1 VDIVYLDFSKDFNTV
16 SHQILV
22 EKLTKYGL
30 DEQRVKRTE

>member
-1 VDIVYLDFSKDFNTV
+1 MAIVYLDFSKDFNTV